1 VTGSDGKYEFTQ
13 LVQEP
18 EGTLEVRTPRHARA
32 ASSCARPHPIKA
44 RGCCRDRP
52 TQATKGGF
60 EGFDDTF
67 AIKDRLPRFDVMLAP
82 SMSPGSLRFVLSWA
96 QKPSDLD
103 IHLVTPSA
111 TPCTVSYTNKH
122 CKDDKQNAQ
131 LDVDVTSGYG
141 PETITIVKPM
151 DGTYRFYVHMFTT
164 DQIGWQK
171 SQAVVRVLH
180 KRTNGQLTIHT
191 YNVFDSDA
199 YFTSAAFNPAGPK
212 LDSEAATA
220 RYWNVR

>member
-1 VTGSDGKYEFTQ
+1 
-13 LVQEP
+13 
-18 EGTLEVRTPRHARA
+18 
-32 ASSCARPHPIKA
+32 
-44 RGCCRDRP
+44 
-52 TQATKGGF
+52 
-60 EGFDDTF
+60 
-67 AIKDRLPRFDVMLAP
+67 MLAP